1 MSIVMS
7 FAPDEQIFLQIR
19 FSFCELLLWLKLS
32 SKFCV
37 SKTSVNMIN
46 TTQYQVI
53 AEFYHNLLR
62 EAYVTWLFI
71 RRDYSST
78 ILPALLFLI
87 AAWKSNQ
94 SSFGTLLLALGQ
106 GFVYFLL
113 FILSFCIANQI
124 IGIDEDRVNKP
135 DRPLVAGIVSY
146 DGALVRLVC
155 SQIAFSLVGLCFNV
169 LEWALLWQLFTFLYH
184 FAHWDKNWF
193 TKGLVIGIGAIVQL
207 SAAWQLVTP
216 ITPIA
221 WRWIFMM
228 GSFWTTLVA
237 VQDFRDIEGDRI
249 IGRKTLPMV
258 IGETPSRVILSI
270 GFVSLPLVIHCILMI
285 PAGNTMKV
293 LFCECGL
300 AILCLIIAARI
311 ILYRNSQADHHTYM
325 LLTYWYCLVLASAIV
340 VL

>member
-1 MSIVMS
+1 MITRGNSLPYSITENFTYKS
-7 FAPDEQIFLQIR
+7 INLKRLACLLCLIYCHHFRRDEQIFLQIR
-19 FSFCELLLWLKLS
+19 FSFCQILLWLKLT
-32 SKFCV
+32 SKFCQL
-37 SKTSVNMIN
+37 NMTN
-46 TTQYQVI
+46 TTQHQVLT
-53 AEFYHNLLR
+53 EFYRNLVR
-62 EAYVTWLFI
+62 EAYVIWLFI
-71 RRDYSST
+71 RRDCSST

-124 IGIDEDRVNKP
+124 VGIDEDRLNKP
-135 DRPLVAGIVSY
+135 DRPLVTGIVSY
-146 DGALVRLVC
+146 HGALVRLVC
-155 SQIAFSLVGLCFNV
+155 SQIVFSLVGLCFNV

-193 TKGLVIGIGAIVQL
+193 TKGLVIGIGAVAQL
-207 SAAWQLVTP
+207 CAAWQLVTP

-221 WRWIFMM
+221 WRWILMM

-237 VQDFRDIEGDRI
+237 VQDFRDIEGDRL

-270 GFVSLPLVIHCILMI
+270 GFIFLPLVIHFVLMI
-285 PAGNTMKV
+285 PAGNT
-293 LFCECGL
+293 
-300 AILCLIIAARI
+300 
-311 ILYRNSQADHHTYM
+311 
-325 LLTYWYCLVLASAIV
+325 
-340 VL
+340 